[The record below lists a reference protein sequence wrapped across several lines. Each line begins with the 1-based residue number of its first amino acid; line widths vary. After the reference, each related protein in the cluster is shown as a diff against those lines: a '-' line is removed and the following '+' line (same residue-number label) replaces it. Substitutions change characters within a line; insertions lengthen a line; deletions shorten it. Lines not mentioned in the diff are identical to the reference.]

1 MQLVLNF
8 GPDEW
13 AATVIVVVGYA
24 VFLFF
29 SKRARKRKAPQF
41 FRDDNTPVELQ
52 RSSLYGS
59 EQHISCTTPIALK
72 GTYDQLYKTPDKD
85 FIISDTKTRKKPT
98 VYESDIIQLSAYRL
112 ILRNSRAF
120 KNKTIRSYGY
130 MRLVCNG
137 VTHYKKVDL
146 MSEQAVI
153 DLYERRYG
161 LYKGTVEPK
170 KADTRGKCIN
180 CHQLANCG
188 GVKTFKKKKPAK
200 QPNNA
205 FKHAESGWD

>member
-13 AATVIVVVGYA
+13 AATVIVVVGYL
-24 VFLFF
+24 LFITLAKIKR
-29 SKRARKRKAPQF
+29 KRAATQF
-41 FRDDNTPVELQ
+41 FRDDNTPDELQ

-72 GTYDQLYKTPDKD
+72 GTYDQLYKTPEKA
-85 FIISDTKTRKKPT
+85 FIVTDTKTRKKPT
-98 VYESDIIQLSAYRL
+98 VYDSDIIQLSAYRL
-112 ILRNSRAF
+112 ILKNSREF
-120 KNKTIRSYGY
+120 KNKTIQTYGY
-130 MRLVCNG
+130 IRLVCKG

-153 DLYERRYG
+153 DLYERHNA

-170 KADTRGKCIN
+170 KADTRGKCVN

-188 GVKTFKKKKPAK
+188 GVKTFKKQAVPKKH
-200 QPNNA
+200 NHA
-205 FKHAESGWD
+205 FKHPDGGWD